1 MALAGAGALHFER
14 WFGECDEHMAGSGS
28 FAGCGTQN
36 KGTTRFELQS
46 ENRIR
51 LCNELMIQVELLFVG
66 TKAFLLTTAD
76 FRMLKSL
83 FTAIRRD
90 HTCYLLK

>member
-1 MALAGAGALHFER
+1 
-14 WFGECDEHMAGSGS
+14 
-28 FAGCGTQN
+28 
-36 KGTTRFELQS
+36 
-46 ENRIR
+46 
-51 LCNELMIQVELLFVG
+51 MIQVELLFVG